1 MTDHPT
7 TSSETALASAR
18 RTLQIE
24 SQGLLD
30 LSARL
35 DDSFT
40 QAVAMLLACRGRVVV
55 SGIGKTGH
63 IARKIAAT
71 LPRPARR
78 RSSCTRPRP
87 STGISA

>member
-30 LSARL
+30 LSDDVSAQTARL
-35 DDSFT
+35 SAGGLYPPSLYVPQRYRELDRFRPDASAGET
-40 QAVAMLLACRGRVVV
+40 SPEEAC
-55 SGIGKTGH
+55 
-63 IARKIAAT
+63 AAIKQQ
-71 LPRPARR
+71 LDEMN
-78 RSSCTRPRP
+78 
-87 STGISA
+87 GV